1 MFNPALG
8 VLFIYY
14 LYITEH
20 TSEKCSSIIQIDEHF
35 FCNKF
40 IYKYVGEQLLDTYR
54 VTFFGHR
61 DFNDHRRIEGT
72 LFQTIRDLLIS
83 KAFVEFYIGRNGEF
97 DRFCASVIKRV
108 QDAMGKENSEL
119 ILVLPYT
126 DKDIEYYEKYYDD
139 VMIPETIEKTHPK
152 GAIGKRNRW
161 MIENSDLLICYV
173 DKQEGGAYT
182 ALNFAKKNDK
192 KIVNLAKME
201 LEL

>member
-1 MFNPALG
+1 MFNPAIG

-35 FCNKF
+35 FYNKF

-61 DFNDHRRIEGT
+61 DFNDHRRIEGA

-83 KAFVEFYIGRNGEF
+83 KVFVEFYIGRNGEF

-126 DKDIEYYEKYYDD
+126 DKDIEYYEKYYDY

-152 GAIGKRNRW
+152 RGAFRCFMGIIQPDRPALPPRRRSGRTDRRRGRCGCA
-161 MIENSDLLICYV
+161 SSS
-173 DKQEGGAYT
+173 GGT
-182 ALNFAKKNDK
+182 
-192 KIVNLAKME
+192 
-201 LEL
+201 

>member
-1 MFNPALG
+1 M
-8 VLFIYY
+8 
-14 LYITEH
+14 
-20 TSEKCSSIIQIDEHF
+20 
-35 FCNKF
+35 
-40 IYKYVGEQLLDTYR
+40 DTYR

-83 KAFVEFYIGRNGEF
+83 KVFVEFYIGRNGEF

-126 DKDIEYYEKYYDD
+126 DKDIEYYEKYYDY
-139 VMIPETIEKTHPK
+139 VMIPEAIEKTHPK

-161 MIENSDLLICYV
+161 MVEKSDLLICYV
-173 DKQEGGAYT
+173 EKQEGGAYT